1 MAESVY
7 DRINDYGSVR
17 IQLASPND
25 IRSWSFGEVKKPETI
40 NYRTY
45 RAEKDG
51 LFCERIFGPERD
63 WECSCGKYKGTKYK
77 GIICDRC
84 GVKVTHSRV
93 RRKRMG
99 HINLAAPIVHI
110 WFFKALPSRLGALLD
125 MKTSD
130 IEKIVYFQD
139 YVVTDPG
146 KTPLKKK
153 QLLTED
159 EYRAAYEKYGPEF
172 EAEMGA
178 DAIKKLL
185 GALELNIEQQ
195 KVREGIEKT
204 NSKQKIKD
212 LTKRLKMIE
221 AIRNSENKSEWMVM
235 DVIPVIPPDLRP
247 LVLLESGNFATS
259 DLNDLYR
266 RIINRNNRLKKLV
279 DLNAPEVIIRNE
291 KRMLQQ
297 AVDALFDN
305 GRCRRPVL
313 GSSNRPL
320 KSLTDMI
327 KGKQGRFR
335 ENLLGKRVDYSARSV
350 IVVGPE
356 LKLHQCGLP
365 KKIALELYQPFIIR
379 RLKEHGLADTIKS
392 AKKMLERRDPEV
404 WDILEECIYQHPV
417 MLNRAPTLHRMG
429 IQAFEPVLVEGNAI
443 KIHPLVCKGFNADFD
458 GDQMAVHL
466 PLSIEAQT
474 EAHVLM
480 LAPNNIFSPANGS
493 PIITP
498 SQDIVLGTFYI
509 TADREGDKGEF
520 SVFNTVREAMMAF
533 DLGKIRMHTRIFVR
547 LTDRT
552 HVVPDEKSSAV
563 PIEEVSKKH
572 LEEHRKRLDVN
583 YVAKEEKKPKKLTSR
598 VILTTVGRCIFN
610 DILPK
615 ATPFY
620 NYALS
625 AKGSSRVIA
634 DTYAQLGRP
643 ATIKLLDDMK
653 SLGFKRSTLAALSF
667 GITDIRSP
675 DSKQSI
681 LDEGQRKADR
691 IEKNYKMGAI
701 TDQERYAQL
710 IDVWGHARKQV
721 TEDLMTTIQ
730 ADYRSPD
737 GRNASKED
745 AVKHKYLKYMNPI
758 AMMAV
763 SGARGN
769 VDQIRQLGGM
779 RGLMAKPSGEII
791 ETPIKSNFREG
802 LSVLEYFSS
811 THGARKG
818 LADTALKTADSGYLT
833 RKLADVAQNVII
845 NQIECGTANGVT
857 KSTIYKGETVEVEL
871 KDMIIGRTARD
882 TINNPITD
890 ETIVTENQIITN
902 EIADALKEL
911 KLETIRVRSPLTCE
925 SPRGICAT
933 CYGVDM
939 STNRQVEEGLAVG
952 IIAAQSIGEPG
963 TQLTMRTFHTGGVA
977 TGTLIENDIKSVGG
991 GQVVHHDIN
1000 AVDVKDAEGNKRLVA
1015 LKRNGEI
1022 AVVDAKGREVEK
1034 YKVPYGAT
1042 VLVAD
1047 AEKIKPRQQLVVWDP
1062 HITPILAEK
1071 GGTVQYEDIEEGETV
1086 RLEEERKGG
1095 QGGETKLV
1103 VIEHKGERHPRIT
1116 IVGNDGKILDFHYLP
1131 AKARIEV
1138 QNGTKVVAG
1147 QMLARQPRESAGTQ
1161 DITGGLPRV
1170 TEIFEARKPKD
1181 PAVLAE
1187 ISGAVEIRSDK
1198 RRGKMTI
1205 IVRAES
1211 GMEKEH
1217 HVPQDKEL
1225 QVHTGDFIEAGD
1237 ALIRGPLVPHDIIR
1251 IKGEESLYQ
1260 YLLTEVQ
1267 NVYRSQGVKINDKH
1281 IEIILNQMLRK
1292 VKVEDAGDSKFLPG
1306 EVVDKFKFRAGNDL
1320 AATSVKIAEVGGTNF
1335 KENDVVTKAEFK
1347 EANEAA
1353 EAAGKEPAKAKKARP
1368 ARGKTLLLGITK
1380 ASLQSESFISAA
1392 SFQETTKVLTE
1403 AALAGAVDT
1412 LVGLK
1417 ENVILG
1423 HLIPAGTAFNPHLN
1437 LRIKHLAEPPI
1448 IEEPEPARTTT
1459 APRELPMVQRE
1470 AVPQAGS

>member
-110 WFFKALPSRLGALLD
+110 WFFKALPSRLGAMLD

-139 YVVTDPG
+139 YVVTAPG

-185 GALELNIEQQ
+185 GMLELNSEQE
-195 KVREGIEKT
+195 KIRRDIEKT

-212 LTKRLKMIE
+212 LTKRLKMVE

-493 PIITP
+493 PIISP
-498 SQDIVLGTFYI
+498 SQDIVLGIYYMTV
-509 TADREGDKGEF
+509 DRENDKGQHMLF
-520 SVFNTVREAMMAF
+520 NSVHEAILAF
-533 DLGKIRMHTRIFVR
+533 DLGKIRMHSRIFVR
-547 LTDRT
+547 LNERT
-552 HVVPDEKSSAV
+552 HVVPSDKSGAVTTKDEAWKA
-563 PIEEVSKKH
+563 
-572 LEEHRKRLDVN
+572 LETERKRRDPN
-583 YVAKEEKKPKKLTSR
+583 YQSQPMPKKFNSS
-598 VILTTVGRCIFN
+598 VILTTVGRCLFN
-610 DILPK
+610 DQLPK
-615 ATPFY
+615 EMPFY
-620 NYALS
+620 NYALPS
-625 AKGSSRVIA
+625 AGQSRVIA
-634 DTYAQLGRP
+634 DCYAQLGRP

-653 SLGFKRSTLAALSF
+653 SLGFKRSTLAGLSF
-667 GITDIRSP
+667 GITDIRTP
-675 DSKQSI
+675 ESKATI
-681 LDEGQRKADR
+681 LEEGQKKADR
-691 IEKNYKMGAI
+691 VEKNYRMGAI
-701 TDQERYAQL
+701 TDQERYSQL
-710 IDVWGHARKQV
+710 IELWGHARKQV
-721 TEDLMTTIQ
+721 TDDLMTTLDN
-730 ADYRSPD
+730 DYRDEDLRPI
-737 GRNASKED
+737 SKEEG
-745 AVKHKYLKYMNPI
+745 VKKKMPKYLNPI
-758 AMMAV
+758 NMMAT
-763 SGARGN
+763 SKARGS
-769 VDQIRQLGGM
+769 VDQMRQLGGM

-791 ETPIKSNFREG
+791 ETPIKANFREG

-845 NQIECGTANGVT
+845 NQFECATLNGVSKT
-857 KSTIYKGETVEVEL
+857 TIYKGETVEVEL
-871 KDMIIGRTARD
+871 KEMIVGRTARD
-882 TINNPITD
+882 TVRNPITD
-890 ETIVTENQIITN
+890 ETIVEENQIITN
-902 EIADALKEL
+902 EIADKLRDL

-925 SPRGICAT
+925 SPRGICAK
-933 CYGVDM
+933 CYGIDM
-939 STNRQVEEGLAVG
+939 STNNVVEEGLAVG

-977 TGTLIENDIKSVGG
+977 TGSLIENDIKSSAGG
-991 GQVVHHDIN
+991 TVEHRDIN
-1000 AVDVKDAEGNKRLVA
+1000 AVEVKDEEGNKRMVA

-1022 AVVDAKGREVEK
+1022 AVVDLKGREIEK

-1042 VLVAD
+1042 IA
-1047 AEKIKPRQQLVVWDP
+1047 AAHGEKVKPRQQLVWWDP

-1071 GGTVQYEDIEEGETV
+1071 TGIVRYEDIEEGETV

-1095 QGGETKLV
+1095 GAQGKGEAKLV

-1116 IVGNDGKILDFHYLP
+1116 IEGSDGKILDFHYLP
-1131 AKARIEV
+1131 SKARIEV
-1138 QNGTKVVAG
+1138 ANGQKVQAG
-1147 QMLARQPRESAGTQ
+1147 QQLARQPKEAAGTM

-1187 ISGAVEIRSDK
+1187 ISGTIEIRSDR

-1205 IVRAES
+1205 VVKNET

-1225 QVHTGDFIEAGD
+1225 LVHAGDYVEAGD
-1237 ALIRGPLVPHDIIR
+1237 AMIRGPIVPHDIIR
-1251 IKGEESLYQ
+1251 IKGEEALYQ

-1306 EVVDKFKFRAGNDL
+1306 EVLDKFRFRAGNDL
-1320 AATSVKIAEVGGTNF
+1320 IQQSVKVVEVGGTSF
-1335 KENDVVTKAEFK
+1335 KESDVITKAEFK

-1353 EAAGKEPAKAKKARP
+1353 EAAGKEPAKSKKPKP

-1403 AALAGAVDT
+1403 AALAGAVDY

-1423 HLIPAGTAFNPHLN
+1423 HLIPAGTAFAPHLQ
-1437 LRIKHLAEPPI
+1437 LKMKHLAEPPVQA
-1448 IEEPEPARTTT
+1448 EPEPISRPAAPALPT
-1459 APRELPMVQRE
+1459 PRET
-1470 AVPQAGS
+1470 VPQAGS